1 MQRPR
6 IHDTTT
12 PVSFPLLLLFGV
24 GYVISR
30 VFVRVD
36 AHVALLSWIAQR
48 SRGSAT
54 RLCLGIMLV
63 TFGLSLCISNLLT
76 VVAII
81 PLVQRAV
88 DAMELEEEARRRV
101 ITFLALGVMYAAN
114 IGGMGSLIGSPSNGI
129 LLGALSLNAV
139 PGRDAITFWTW
150 LAFGLPMAS
159 VLLLAAWALLAS
171 TLGRGMQAI
180 FRPFQL
186 PSVEHPRDHR
196 RGLWVCGVAVIG
208 SIVVALA
215 NATLLPDRG
224 APPSQESMLDWVTPQ
239 NVVDWVT
246 LVATLAL
253 VGGLFALPL
262 SDRKERLLR
271 WRDCWAGLPLRG
283 VAIAVLAT
291 AVGSLMYWMG
301 ALDALQRWMTEL
313 LPTTWSHT
321 LLLYSVV
328 FVTIFATEIVSN
340 TAAAVAMWTVVLT
353 LAEAATFSPL
363 LLMLGV
369 AMASTSAFMSPVAT
383 PATGMAFGGL
393 RGVSLRPMLGVGIL
407 VNIVAAVWIS
417 LSLHTWIPW
426 FLSR

>member
-1 MQRPR
+1 
-6 IHDTTT
+6 
-12 PVSFPLLLLFGV
+12 
-24 GYVISR
+24 
-30 VFVRVD
+30 
-36 AHVALLSWIAQR
+36 
-48 SRGSAT
+48 
-54 RLCLGIMLV
+54 
-63 TFGLSLCISNLLT
+63 
-76 VVAII
+76 
-81 PLVQRAV
+81 
-88 DAMELEEEARRRV
+88 
-101 ITFLALGVMYAAN
+101 
-114 IGGMGSLIGSPSNGI
+114 
-129 LLGALSLNAV
+129 
-139 PGRDAITFWTW
+139 
-150 LAFGLPMAS
+150 
-159 VLLLAAWALLAS
+159 
-171 TLGRGMQAI
+171 
-180 FRPFQL
+180 
-186 PSVEHPRDHR
+186 
-196 RGLWVCGVAVIG
+196 
-208 SIVVALA
+208 
-215 NATLLPDRG
+215 
-224 APPSQESMLDWVTPQ
+224 MLDWVTPQ

-328 FVTIFATEIVSN
+328 FVTTSATEIVSN

-369 AMASTSAFMSPVAT
+369 AMASTSAFMSSVAT
-383 PATGMAFGGL
+383 LVTGMAFGGL
-393 RGVSLRPMLGVGIL
+393 RGVSFCSMLGVGIL